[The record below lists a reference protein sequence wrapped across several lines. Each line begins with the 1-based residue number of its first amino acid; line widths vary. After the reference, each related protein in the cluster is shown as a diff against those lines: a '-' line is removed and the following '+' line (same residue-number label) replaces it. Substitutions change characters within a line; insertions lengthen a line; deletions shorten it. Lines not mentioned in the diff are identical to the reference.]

1 MRLSITISSVV
12 PTALIA
18 VGVLAGCSGMTPS
31 GLTTEKYQYDDLT
44 NDGDKYSSDK
54 SKVTVELNDDIK
66 EDLQDVDLQIE
77 KFDLEAVDL
86 GTGTCRV
93 NADVTYRDGV
103 NPQDFGKEGTYNEG
117 QPTEEIASNSIFGY
131 YSNDAKEIVDSLP
144 ENDAITE
151 QKAFYITKDFEH
163 ASFIGD
169 CGDDIANV
177 SFSTLDTKHHAYVKL
192 VESDVSVTEGDEPTL
207 SFDSEVSN
215 LRQTPGGKWSMT

>member
-1 MRLSITISSVV
+1 
-12 PTALIA
+12 
-18 VGVLAGCSGMTPS
+18 MTPS

-117 QPTEEIASNSIFGY
+117 QPTGTSPRT
-131 YSNDAKEIVDSLP
+131 V
-144 ENDAITE
+144 
-151 QKAFYITKDFEH
+151 
-163 ASFIGD
+163 
-169 CGDDIANV
+169 
-177 SFSTLDTKHHAYVKL
+177 FSATTATMPK
-192 VESDVSVTEGDEPTL
+192 
-207 SFDSEVSN
+207 
-215 LRQTPGGKWSMT
+215 R